1 MPSATKPDKEMPPKR
16 LTLRGMGEFHY
27 KWGKLW
33 AYSKSRTLSRLITDV
48 FESRLEANLELVE
61 RMIADI
67 ATQRGI
73 TVEELIEEI
82 LSEDGGEEL

>member
-1 MPSATKPDKEMPPKR
+1 MPSVTKNDKEMPPKR

-33 AYSKSRTLSRLITDV
+33 AYTKSRTLSRLITDV
-48 FESRLEANLELVE
+48 FEARLEANLELIE

-67 ATQRGI
+67 AAQRGI
-73 TVEELIEEI
+73 TVEQLIEEVMNED
-82 LSEDGGEEL
+82 SEE

>member
-1 MPSATKPDKEMPPKR
+1 MPSVAKTDKEMPPKR

-48 FESRLEANLELVE
+48 FEARLESNLELIE

-67 ATQRGI
+67 AAQRGI
-73 TVEELIEEI
+73 TVEELIEEVMN
-82 LSEDGGEEL
+82 EDEE